1 MKILHI
7 DLQESGSNSV
17 EFRFFWDNPNQTRT
31 YTRFLNEIKNLS
43 GKADTDYYTRLP
55 GDHATTGQGLYRW
68 LDGTER
74 ILQSELDSHR
84 GEKIVLAIST
94 SKGLVH
100 LPWELLH
107 DGQSFLVSKLP
118 AIVPMRW
125 MKTGN
130 ERLLTV
136 DNNPQDR
143 ALNVV
148 FMASSAKG
156 VKPIL
161 DFEAE
166 EGKIL
171 KATRGKPL
179 SLTVEESGCIK
190 ELGELIASK
199 DRGYF
204 DVIHLSGH
212 ATIKD
217 QKPYF
222 ITETEY
228 GDRQDTSAEDIA
240 RELQFNL
247 PKLLFLSG
255 CRTGYSDGDGIL
267 SMAEKLLKNGAK
279 TVLGWGQPVRD
290 NEAADTAA
298 ILYEKLSQGFTLS
311 ESLAFTYQK
320 LLENQARDWHCLRLY
335 VRGSIPEA
343 LVRRGQ
349 KKPLP
354 PVSVVDQF
362 VDPETKYLRVATR
375 ETFIGRRRDLQ
386 DCLQVLKKPFDNPK
400 AIHKAG
406 VFLQGF
412 GGNGKSTLAA
422 RLCDR
427 LPDYTKLVWH
437 QQIDQTSLV
446 NTLAKKL
453 DRSQRQILLDFNEE
467 LDYRLRDVFGQLNQ
481 PFLLILDDFEWNLE
495 CPSAS
500 DDYILKAGVAQLLQ
514 ALVWAI
520 QETNY
525 YHRLIIT
532 SRYTFNSPLLEKFY
546 HLKSLPSFKYKESDL
561 EKKLRRL
568 EHFSSG
574 KIDKNY
580 IERALTLADGNPRL
594 LEWLNNEV
602 LSAGNIDTKLRS
614 FENETDVTWRDK
626 IVWRLE
632 EKPQLLTDEALEKV
646 VSNCLIYEIPVPLV
660 ALEAVCQSVPNYQ
673 KKLQQAQDKGLI
685 EVICNDDRETLY
697 RASHIK
703 HINPHIELPKDASK
717 LSALAGTAAKTL
729 TELWGNKENKNEEKW
744 AEIFRLAF
752 ADTENPE
759 RFREQF
765 DKMILVQYN
774 KETDL
779 AYEKELRKQRGYLI
793 ANQEQIYQK
802 LAEYLKQQD
811 WKNADYETAFIMYQW
826 MIIENYDDFDK
837 LFRNV
842 SLDVINEIDRLWMQ
856 YSKGKFGI
864 KGQAKI
870 YHDLG
875 GWDYWRRSDS
885 FDRGHTTWEEYHRAK
900 SKWYRFGACVGWR
913 NEERRW
919 LGINDVDYSTINTL
933 PNHLPILMYCNRMM
947 GWRDLGDDE
956 WSWIGWGI
964 DEERIY
970 YGEIWKRG
978 VEGGLGLNLLSYS
991 FSSLASR
998 FNFEERGDV

>member
-1 MKILHI
+1 
-7 DLQESGSNSV
+7 
-17 EFRFFWDNPNQTRT
+17 
-31 YTRFLNEIKNLS
+31 
-43 GKADTDYYTRLP
+43 
-55 GDHATTGQGLYRW
+55 
-68 LDGTER
+68 
-74 ILQSELDSHR
+74 
-84 GEKIVLAIST
+84 
-94 SKGLVH
+94 
-100 LPWELLH
+100 
-107 DGQSFLVSKLP
+107 
-118 AIVPMRW
+118 
-125 MKTGN
+125 
-130 ERLLTV
+130 
-136 DNNPQDR
+136 
-143 ALNVV
+143 
-148 FMASSAKG
+148 MASSARG
-156 VKPIL
+156 VEPIL

-255 CRTGYSDGDGIL
+255 CRTGYSDGDEIL
-267 SMAEKLLKNGAK
+267 SMAEKLLENGAK

-290 NEAADTAA
+290 QEAADTAA

-311 ESLAFTYQK
+311 ESLAFAYQK

-343 LVRRGQ
+343 LVSRGQ

-386 DCLQVLKKPFDNPK
+386 YCLQVLKKPFDNPVAVSK
-400 AIHKAG
+400 VG

-427 LPDYTKLVWH
+427 LPDYTKLVWWR
-437 QQIDQTSLV
+437 QIDQTSLV

-453 DRSQRQILLDFNEE
+453 DRSQRQILLDSNEE

-495 CPSAS
+495 CPSSS
-500 DDYILKAGVAQLLQ
+500 DDYIFKAGVAQLLQ
-514 ALVWAI
+514 ALVGAI

-532 SRYTFNSPLLEKFY
+532 SRYTFNSPLLEEFY
-546 HLKSLPSFKYKESDL
+546 HLESLPSFKYKESDL

-580 IERALTLADGNPRL
+580 IERALNLADGNPRL

-602 LSAGNIDTKLRS
+602 LNSGEIDTKLRS
-614 FENETDVTWRDK
+614 FENESDVTWRDK

-646 VSNCLIYEIPVPLV
+646 VSNCLIYEIPVPIE

-673 KKLQQAQDKGLI
+673 KKIKQGQDKGLI

-729 TELWGNKENKNEEKW
+729 TELWGNKENENEERW

-752 ADTENPE
+752 AETENPD

-765 DKMILVQYN
+765 DKMISVQYN

-802 LAEYLKQQD
+802 LEEYLEQQD
-811 WKNADYETAFIMYQW
+811 WKKADYETAFIMYQW
-826 MIIENYDDFDK
+826 MVIEGYDHFYQ
-837 LFRNV
+837 LFRRV
-842 SLDVINEIDRLWMQ
+842 SLDVIDEIDRLWVK
-856 YSKGKFGI
+856 YSEGKFGI
-864 KGQAKI
+864 KRQAKI
-870 YHDLG
+870 YRDLG
-875 GWDYWRRSDS
+875 GTKRYNSEVWDS
-885 FDRGHTTWEEYHRAK
+885 FGDH
-900 SKWYRFGACVGWR
+900 VGWR
-913 NEERRW
+913 AGGRW
-919 LGINDVDYSTINTL
+919 LELKEVAYHATTQPESHFPIFIYS
-933 PNHLPILMYCNRMM
+933 RV
-947 GWRDLGDDE
+947 GWVVGR
-956 WSWIGWGI
+956 WIGGS
-964 DEERIY
+964 
-970 YGEIWKRG
+970 
-978 VEGGLGLNLLSYS
+978 EGFDVVVDL
-991 FSSLASR
+991 FSR
-998 FNFEERGDV
+998 VKT

>member
-1 MKILHI
+1 M
-7 DLQESGSNSV
+7 
-17 EFRFFWDNPNQTRT
+17 T
-31 YTRFLNEIKNLS
+31 
-43 GKADTDYYTRLP
+43 
-55 GDHATTGQGLYRW
+55 
-68 LDGTER
+68 
-74 ILQSELDSHR
+74 
-84 GEKIVLAIST
+84 
-94 SKGLVH
+94 
-100 LPWELLH
+100 
-107 DGQSFLVSKLP
+107 FLVGVLKSASSIK
-118 AIVPMRW
+118 MRIA
-125 MKTGN
+125 
-130 ERLLTV
+130 E
-136 DNNPQDR
+136 DR

-156 VKPIL
+156 VEPIL

-267 SMAEKLLKNGAK
+267 SMAEKLLENGAK

-311 ESLAFTYQK
+311 ESLAFAYQK
-320 LLENQARDWHCLRLY
+320 LLENHARDWHCLRLY

-343 LVRRGQ
+343 LVKRGQ
-349 KKPLP
+349 NKPLP
-354 PVSVVDQF
+354 TVSFVDQF

-386 DCLQVLKKPFDNPK
+386 DCLQVLKKPFDNSK
-400 AIHKAG
+400 AIRKAG

-446 NTLAKKL
+446 DTLKEKL
-453 DRSQRQILLDFNEE
+453 DSEQQRETLSNPNEE
-467 LDYRLRDVFGQLNQ
+467 LKYRLRYSFRLLNQ
-481 PFLLILDDFEWNLE
+481 SPLLLILDDFEWNLE

-500 DDYILKAGVAQLLQ
+500 DDYILKAGVAPLLQ

-532 SRYTFNSPLLEKFY
+532 SRYTFNSPLLEEFY

-580 IERALTLADGNPRL
+580 IERALNLADGNPRL

-602 LSAGNIDTKLRS
+602 LSSGDIDAKLRS
-614 FENETDVTWRDK
+614 FENETDVSWRDK

-673 KKLQQAQDKGLI
+673 KKIKQGQDKGLI

-717 LSALAGTAAKTL
+717 LSALAATAAKTL
-729 TELWGNKENKNEEKW
+729 TELWGNKENENEERW
-744 AEIFRLAF
+744 REIFRLAF
-752 ADTENPE
+752 AEIENPE

-765 DKMILVQYN
+765 DKMISVQYN
-774 KETDL
+774 PEANS
-779 AYEKELRKQRGYLI
+779 AYEKELRKQREYLI
-793 ANQEQIYQK
+793 ENQEQIYQK
-802 LAEYLKQQD
+802 LEEYLQQQD
-811 WKNADYETAFIMYQW
+811 WKKSDYETAFIMYQW
-826 MIIENYDDFDK
+826 MVIENYHDFYG
-837 LFRNV
+837 LFREV
-842 SLDVINEIDRLWMQ
+842 SVEVIDEIDRLWMQ
-856 YSKGKFGI
+856 HSKGKFGI
-864 KGQAKI
+864 KGQVKI
-870 YHDLG
+870 YRDLG
-875 GWDYWRRSDS
+875 GRNEYN
-885 FDRGHTTWEEYHRAK
+885 RGVGE
-900 SKWYRFGACVGWR
+900 RFGDCVGWR
-913 NEERRW
+913 EGGRW
-919 LGINDVDYSTINTL
+919 LELEEVAYHATTQPDSIF
-933 PNHLPILMYCNRMM
+933 PILMYSLDGVSR
-947 GWRDLGDDE
+947 
-956 WSWIGWGI
+956 WGI
-964 DEERIY
+964 IILKDGDCWGCFAEVGVLFSRV
-970 YGEIWKRG
+970 EI
-978 VEGGLGLNLLSYS
+978 
-991 FSSLASR
+991 
-998 FNFEERGDV
+998 